1 MIEQNAAE
9 NEILYWNTGQGTLS
23 LKKSQIEYCQAAG
36 VYTHLFLEQQNQV
49 TLSQPLCVLEII
61 LGKSKFFRCNRSIL
75 INLDTIAAFSS
86 IEHHVELKSGKKLK
100 FAKKVKEQLRTKILD
115 NICCK

>member
-1 MIEQNAAE
+1 MPFPHYRQLDAKDCGPTCLRMVAKHYGKNYS
-9 NEILYWNTGQGTLS
+9 LQTLRV
-23 LKKSQIEYCQAAG
+23 KSYITEG
-36 VYTHLFLEQQNQV
+36 
-49 TLSQPLCVLEII
+49 I
-61 LGKSKFFRCNRSIL
+61 RCNRSIL